1 MRNAKTIRPSETSFL
16 KTWLMSALKYGP
28 MLTQRQMETS
38 LTRLKEHRYLLT
50 DERCR
55 VANPGLL
62 GQRAA

>member
-38 LTRLKEHRYLLT
+38 LTRLKEH
-50 DERCR
+50 
-55 VANPGLL
+55 VKANPGLL